1 MKTIIEWFWNL
12 GWIVNITP
20 ANFWWIVAI
29 IAIPVIVMLCLSFK
43 KQHSAFWTIAS
54 MVYAVFAISWALNLG
69 WNMRENQYEKTKSIE
84 SLTNELLELT
94 TKDIHNH
101 VQNVDSVMTHEI
113 DAIEGSIDSFFEH
126 QNTDTVI
133 PVDTTVHSHDTIK
146 VKLKD
151 NSILSFVVL

>member
-12 GWIVNITP
+12 GGIVNITP
-20 ANFWWIVAI
+20 ASFWWIVAI

-43 KQHSAFWTIAS
+43 KQHGAFWTIAS
-54 MVYAVFAISWALNLG
+54 MVYAVFAIFWALNLG

-84 SLTNELLELT
+84 SLTKELLDLT
-94 TKDIHNH
+94 AKDIHNN
-101 VQNVDSVMTHEI
+101 VQNVDSVMNHEI
-113 DAIEGSIDSFFEH
+113 DAVEESIDTFFEQ

-133 PVDTTVHSHDTIK
+133 PVNTASHDTIK